1 MDIVDALAGIL
12 MLWGLIW
19 GIFIPAFLLLVIV
32 GFILIIFSYM
42 FLND

>member
-1 MDIVDALAGIL
+1 MNIADALAGIL
-12 MLWGLIW
+12 MLWGIIW

-32 GFILIIFSYM
+32 GFILLIFSYM

>member
-1 MDIVDALAGIL
+1 MNIADALAGIL

-19 GIFIPAFLLLVIV
+19 GVFIPTFLLLVAL
-32 GFILIIFSYM
+32 GFILLIFSYM